1 MIDDLSIVDME
12 KIQCLAHIELTIT
25 FEENNI
31 PLRTLR
37 AVKPKNYTGNLL
49 FTVDPVGWHVM
60 HTLI

>member
-1 MIDDLSIVDME
+1 MIDDLSIGDME

-37 AVKPKNYTGNLL
+37 PVKPKNYTGKLS
-49 FTVDPVGWHVM
+49 FTVNQM
-60 HTLI
+60 R